1 MVLITIVTGAYNQ
14 LTSLGGL
21 TLYEFGGLV
30 RWENIFFGGF
40 SSKPCLI
47 TGGYGGL
54 ETDTV
59 EQRFFHGIKRV
70 CYMR

>member
-1 MVLITIVTGAYNQ
+1 MN
-14 LTSLGGL
+14 S
-21 TLYEFGGLV
+21 GGLV
-30 RWENIFFGGF
+30 RWENKLFGGF

-70 CYMR
+70 YYMR